1 MGTGV
6 PTGNTN
12 KRPTHNGPP
21 NNRATGASHSG
32 PKISPYIS
40 DDEIERVAKHAL
52 QEGMERG
59 VNEGTRA
66 NTSFVAPL
74 SCTQRWVNAGWR
86 AAKSI
91 VPLSFAA
98 GVMYMTA
105 EADLAWTTVGLASGA
120 TAATVYQAFSAR
132 FGRENFKDGL
142 RVGFIQLTSQ
152 FASAMTI
159 KFGLEQ
165 AANAADPTLSM
176 PGHFNGTHWDADPT
190 NLIGNVSDAYYIGH
204 ERLFPGGTA
213 WYSMAIVGLPAALQ
227 LVGFLWQPRA
237 IPTGWDGFLH
247 RLRFDGRGDPATG
260 ALVRARWSDRTDTLV
275 RNISKATILAIGV
288 GLAGALFAAGHRK
301 LALRIL
307 SNANQVM
314 LAARLRDF
322 MNMVMRGIS
331 PGAPSAER
339 WPDGGWA
346 RQQQITIPAT
356 VMEVLKEDCTDPETG
371 AVDEVKL
378 ERAVDLLKVWYR
390 NLFIGGRVS
399 STPIYTG
406 AGAFGL
412 FIMRDMFSPPVG
424 GVFADTVY
432 EALSVAVPFSL
443 GTALTE
449 AIEEPGWALM
459 VSVWAGSWGM
469 PFNIARTPAKPEQK
483 FRENLKQLS
492 FTTLLPWQNIIRAA
506 WPSSYKMSSVG
517 ADGVVELSMD
527 ARLDLN
533 AGIRAG
539 QNLATMI
546 LLTSA
551 GASTDPQTKLALYML
566 GVTIN
571 GLTHFRGNVVEQI
584 LISGYEGYLH
594 YLADPMLND
603 SDGDDADGHAR
614 DDDLETIVVSSA
626 QSVVRRSSN
635 PLVIIPP
642 DNEHGNEPAL
652 IFPSEDEH
660 TSDVEADRNGGFDS
674 SAVVANLP
682 NLPPSP
688 TTPSIENLLLDNTL
702 LPPLPDLPRGPGI
715 DRPGIDPQ

>member
-1 MGTGV
+1 MERTSRQRTSTSTSTSIGTG
-6 PTGNTN
+6 GSRSDRNE
-12 KRPTHNGPP
+12 RPTHNGPP

-74 SCTQRWVNAGWR
+74 SCTQRWANAGWR
-86 AAKSI
+86 AAKCI

-105 EADLAWTTVGLASGA
+105 EPDRAWTTVGLAGGA
-120 TAATVYQAFSAR
+120 TASMIYQAYTAR
-132 FGRENFKDGL
+132 FGRDNFKDGL

-176 PGHFNGTHWDADPT
+176 TGHFNGTHWDADPT
-190 NLIGNVSDAYYIGH
+190 NLIGNVSDAYYIDH

-213 WYSMAIVGLPAALQ
+213 WNSMAIVGVPATLQ
-227 LVGFLWQPRA
+227 FVSFLWQPRA

-275 RNISKATILAIGV
+275 RNISKATILAMGV

-307 SNANQVM
+307 SNANLVM
-314 LAARLRDF
+314 SAARCRDF
-322 MNMVMRGIS
+322 MNMAKRGIS

-356 VMEVLKEDCTDPETG
+356 VLEVLKEDCTDPGTG
-371 AVDEVKL
+371 EIDEIKL
-378 ERAVDLLKVWYR
+378 ERAVHLLKVWYR

-399 STPIYTG
+399 SMPIYTG

-424 GVFADTVY
+424 SVFADTVY

-443 GTALTE
+443 GTAFTE
-449 AIEEPGWALM
+449 AIEEPGWAFM

-469 PFNIARTPAKPEQK
+469 PFNIARTPAEPEQK
-483 FRENLKQLS
+483 FRENLAQLS
-492 FTTLLPWQNIIRAA
+492 FTTLLPGQNIIRAV
-506 WPSSYKMSSVG
+506 WPSRYTMSSVG
-517 ADGVVELSMD
+517 SDGAVALSLD

-551 GASTDPQTKLALYML
+551 GASTDSETKLALYML

-594 YLADPMLND
+594 YLADPVLND
-603 SDGDDADGHAR
+603 SDGYDADGHAS
-614 DDDLETIVVSSA
+614 DDDLETIVVSSDQPVDR
-626 QSVVRRSSN
+626 QSSS
-635 PLVIIPP
+635 PLVIIPSE
-642 DNEHGNEPAL
+642 NER
-652 IFPSEDEH
+652 
-660 TSDVEADRNGGFDS
+660 TSDGETERNGGLDS

-682 NLPPSP
+682 NLPDLPLRP
-688 TTPSIENLLLDNTL
+688 TTPSIENQLLDTL
-702 LPPLPDLPRGPGI
+702 LPPLPDLPPG
-715 DRPGIDPQ
+715 PGIDPQ